1 MILALTALGEAP
13 LRGNS
18 WAGARK
24 PPLGPQPQTQKKRP
38 GEKAGPFFVGC
49 GDALQREGK
58 ESAPLVTKLVSRYA
72 ATGFI
77 IFSTVVF
84 MRACRGS

>member
-1 MILALTALGEAP
+1 VGRSEKTASRP
-13 LRGNS
+13 RTPS
-18 WAGARK
+18 
-24 PPLGPQPQTQKKRP
+24 TKKRP
-38 GEKAGPFFVGC
+38 GGNAGPFFVGC
-49 GDALQREGK
+49 GCALRREGK
-58 ESAPLVTKLVSRYA
+58 ESAPLLTKLVSRYA